1 MITYNTT
8 LTKDE
13 KVMQWPINKTYSQKR
28 RSFSVEASPYQS
40 SGQAY
45 PLQQW
50 DVRYWLDLVGTVE
63 TFFKYPLHIITGQFA
78 YAKAGGQHV
87 LSLKEY
93 IDLALTRAKFEKIED
108 EEPFYAEVPGLAG
121 VWATG
126 KTQAE
131 CRTNLHEVIEDWI
144 EIRQR
149 RDLQIPSI
157 NSYKLAD

>member
-1 MITYNTT
+1 
-8 LTKDE
+8 
-13 KVMQWPINKTYSQKR
+13 
-28 RSFSVEASPYQS
+28 
-40 SGQAY
+40 
-45 PLQQW
+45 
-50 DVRYWLDLVGTVE
+50 
-63 TFFKYPLHIITGQFA
+63 
-78 YAKAGGQHV
+78 V